1 MSTATRTLHDYFSD
15 PRHAATLKLGSGTLF
30 ALFVA
35 GLLWVAWEQGGTRL
49 ATPMGQA
56 LAGSGVAA
64 LATALGAL
72 PALFI
77 RRITPRW
84 EDAMLGF
91 GAGVMAAAACFS
103 LILPGIEAG
112 SGLLG
117 SKPAGALLVAGGLVL
132 GALCLLLID
141 KIVPHEHTSA
151 GRHGPDWLQ
160 LRRVWLMVFAIALHN
175 FPEGMAI
182 GVGFSGGDPSVGVPL
197 AAAIA
202 TQDIPEGMV
211 VAVAL
216 RTAAYAPWQAAAAGA
231 LSGLAEPL
239 GAIVGV
245 ALTTGFAP
253 LYPAG
258 LGFAAGAM
266 IWVVSH
272 EIVPETHRKGHEQAA
287 TLGLIGGFVLM
298 MMLDTALG

>member
-1 MSTATRTLHDYFSD
+1 MSTAARSLQDFFSD
-15 PRHAATLKLGSGTLF
+15 PRRAHLAKLGSG
-30 ALFVA
+30 ALFFSLIV
-35 GLLWVAWEQGGTRL
+35 GLVWVAVAQGGTRL
-49 ATPMGQA
+49 DMPMGQA
-56 LAGSGVAA
+56 LAGATVAA

-77 RRITPRW
+77 RRISPRW
-84 EDAMLGF
+84 EDVMLGF
-91 GAGVMAAAACFS
+91 GAGVMAAASCFS
-103 LILPGIEAG
+103 LILPGVAAG
-112 SGLLG
+112 AGILG
-117 SKPAGALLVAGGLVL
+117 SRPAGALLVAAGLIA
-132 GALCLLLID
+132 GALFLLLAD
-141 KIVPHEHTSA
+141 KAVPHEHISA
-151 GRHGPDWLQ
+151 GRHGPDWMK

-182 GVGFSGGDPSVGVPL
+182 GVGFSGGDLSVGIPL

-202 TQDIPEGMV
+202 TQDIPEGLV

-216 RTAAYAPWQAAAAGA
+216 RTIAFAPWQAAGAGA
-231 LSGLAEPL
+231 LTGLAEPL

-245 ALTTGFAP
+245 ALTSGFAP
-253 LYPAG
+253 LYPVG

-272 EIVPETHRKGHEQAA
+272 EIIPETHRKGHEQAA
-287 TLGLIGGFVLM
+287 TLGIIGGFVVM